1 MPACDPRTGAVR
13 TEVFDGPLE
22 LLLFLVR
29 KDGVDLRDV
38 SISPITDAFLAQLDL
53 MDALDLDVAADFLV
67 MASTLCWLKSREL
80 LPRHA
85 KPALDEDDEVDSVKA
100 ELHRRLMEYQ
110 RYREAAEALEGRAMV
125 GREVFTRHQP
135 AVHGSD
141 RPIEPGIDALGLLE
155 LFYGVLQRQTE
166 PPRAHAIERAPVRIE
181 DMATWLLE
189 RVDLGERDLG
199 ALLRM
204 LRRPEE
210 RVAAFLAAL
219 EMARLGMIDV
229 SQDEHLGPVQV
240 VGLGERNAIDLRLLT
255 GGAG

>member
-38 SISPITDAFLAQLDL
+38 SVAPITDAFLAQLDL
-53 MDALDLDVAADFLV
+53 MESLDLDVAADFLV

-80 LPRHA
+80 LPRRAAH
-85 KPALDEDDEVDSVKA
+85 DSEDDDEVDEVKA
-100 ELHRRLMEYQ
+100 ELHRRLMEYE
-110 RYREAAEALEGRAMV
+110 RYREAAATLESRALLGRDT
-125 GREVFTRHQP
+125 FTRRQP
-135 AVHGSD
+135 PVHGAD

-155 LFYGVLQRQTE
+155 LFYGVLQRQAE
-166 PPRAHAIERAPVRIE
+166 PPRAHAIVREPVRIE
-181 DMATWLLE
+181 DMATWLLDRMDHGPRE
-189 RVDLGERDLG
+189 LGV
-199 ALLRM
+199 LLRM

-229 SQDEHLGPVQV
+229 SQVDHLGPVHV
-240 VGLGERNAIDLRLLT
+240 VGLGERDAINLRLLT

>member
-1 MPACDPRTGAVR
+1 LPACDPRTGAVR

-29 KDGVDLRDV
+29 KDGVDLREV
-38 SISPITDAFLAQLDL
+38 SIAPITDAFLAQLDL
-53 MDALDLDVAADFLV
+53 MEALDLDVAADFLV

-80 LPRHA
+80 LPRR
-85 KPALDEDDEVDSVKA
+85 PALDMDEDDEVDAVKA

-110 RYREAAEALEGRAMV
+110 RYREAAEALESRALL
-125 GREVFTRHQP
+125 GRETFTRRQP
-135 AVHGSD
+135 PVRGSD

-155 LFYGVLQRQTE
+155 LFYGVLQRQAA
-166 PPRAHAIERAPVRIE
+166 PPQAHAVEREPVRIE
-181 DMATWLLE
+181 DMANWLLD
-189 RVDLGERDLG
+189 RVDVGPRDLG
-199 ALLRM
+199 DLLRM

-229 SQDEHLGPVQV
+229 SQDEHLGPVHV
-240 VGLGERNAIDLRLLT
+240 VGLGTRDAIDLRLLT

>member
-1 MPACDPRTGAVR
+1 LPACDPRTGAVR

-29 KDGVDLRDV
+29 KDGVDLREV
-38 SISPITDAFLAQLDL
+38 SIAPITDAFLAQLDL

-80 LPRHA
+80 LPRRTSSEVGE
-85 KPALDEDDEVDSVKA
+85 DEETDSVKA

-110 RYREAAEALEGRAMV
+110 RYREAAESLETRSLLGRDT
-125 GREVFTRHQP
+125 FTRPQAP
-135 AVHGSD
+135 VRGGD

-155 LFYGVLQRQTE
+155 LFYGVLQNQAQ
-166 PPRAHAIERAPVRIE
+166 PPQAHAIAREPVRME
-181 DMATWLLE
+181 DMATWLLD
-189 RVDLGERDLG
+189 RMDHGPRDLG
-199 ALLRM
+199 DLLRM

-229 SQDEHLGPVQV
+229 AQVEHLGPVHV
-240 VGLGERNAIDLRLLT
+240 VALGERDAIDLRLLT